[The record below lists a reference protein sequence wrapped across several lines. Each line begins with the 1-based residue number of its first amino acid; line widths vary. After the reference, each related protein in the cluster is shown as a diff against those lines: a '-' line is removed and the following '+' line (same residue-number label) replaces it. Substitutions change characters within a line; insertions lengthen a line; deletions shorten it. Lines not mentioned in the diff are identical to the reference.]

1 MAIRYRRSAISSTM
15 WRLSPVELIFKKRS
29 SMETIR
35 QTASGRSSA
44 CLGDLGHPL
53 PPRCSRPCGSS
64 ERRSPGRPINRPGPL
79 EPATECATSAAQQD
93 PGPSGGDVG
102 SHAGQPR
109 DVGSPRASVPC
120 RSCPA
125 TPVQG
130 NRPSLGAQ
138 RGSQRSIVQCRSPP
152 PALVASARF
161 AVRPAMW
168 REQPTTTLMLAAAVA
183 PRADGV
189 CALRRG
195 GCFGG
200 S

>member
-1 MAIRYRRSAISSTM
+1 MADPCTTAASRVRS
-15 WRLSPVELIFKKRS
+15 E
-29 SMETIR
+29 
-35 QTASGRSSA
+35 TASYARLLLRA
-44 CLGDLGHPL
+44 TRWVRATTR
-53 PPRCSRPCGSS
+53 PRCSRPCGSS

-189 CALRRG
+189 CA
-195 GCFGG
+195 
-200 S
+200 